1 MADNRFRQS
10 NDDFEDF
17 FSNSSSGDQY
27 EDIYSNSADQYK
39 YEDISSFSDD
49 TEEKSSPKAYE
60 DYFNDDFTVKY
71 NSAVQN
77 RRRQEFSYDDV
88 SEVYENIS
96 SENEPKK
103 EKKKKKRHPIRN
115 TFIILLCLVLV
126 GVSCVG
132 FYGYQT
138 VERILSSFNT
148 DEPLE
153 ENQYIDSSEL
163 YSDPNQTNI
172 LLIGIDA
179 RNADEDS
186 RSDTMMLVTIDNTNG
201 QIKLTSFLRDSYV
214 EIAGKNWN
222 EKLNAAYFRGGV
234 QMLVDTLELNF
245 KVDIPYY
252 MLVNFEIF
260 TTIVDEL
267 GGINVDVT
275 QRESDYV
282 ATSKKPNIPVE
293 IPAGEDI
300 LLNGEQALW
309 YARIRKLDSDFMR
322 TQRQRKVITAMVD
335 KALTKDLG
343 ELISLAETVAPL
355 VKTNLTSDEILDLGM
370 GALKDQAFA
379 YDIVQHQ
386 VPEDGTWSSRN
397 ISNVGSS
404 LVMDMDKNIELLHSF
419 LSEKQEVEKD
429 EDTSKSAE

>member
-10 NDDFEDF
+10 NNEFEDI

-27 EDIYSNSADQYK
+27 EDIYSNSADQYE
-39 YEDISSFSDD
+39 YEDISSFSDN
-49 TEEKSSPKAYE
+49 EEKKSSPKAYE

-77 RRRQEFSYDDV
+77 RRRQEISYDDV

-103 EKKKKKRHPIRN
+103 KKKKKHPVRN
-115 TFIILLCLVLV
+115 TFIILLCLIIV
-126 GVSCVG
+126 GISCAG

-138 VERILSSFNT
+138 VEKILSSFNT
-148 DEPLE
+148 DEPLL

-179 RNADEDS
+179 RNADDDS

-293 IPAGEDI
+293 IPAGEQV
-300 LLNGEQALW
+300 LLDGEQALW

-343 ELISLAETVAPL
+343 ELIALAETVAPL
-355 VKTNLTSDEILDLGM
+355 VKTNLTSDEILNLGV
-370 GALKDQAFA
+370 GALKNQAFA

-386 VPEDGTWSSRN
+386 VPADGTWSSRN

-404 LVMDMDKNIELLHSF
+404 LVMDMDENIELLHSF
-419 LSEKQEVEKD
+419 LAEKQEVEKK
-429 EDTSKSAE
+429 EDTSSSAE

>member
-1 MADNRFRQS
+1 MADNRFKNL
-10 NDDFEDF
+10 NDDFEDI
-17 FSNSSSGDQY
+17 FSNSSQDDQY

-39 YEDISSFSDD
+39 YEDISSFSDS
-49 TEEKSSPKAYE
+49 TEKKPSPKAYE

-77 RRRQEFSYDDV
+77 RRRQEISYDDV

-103 EKKKKKRHPIRN
+103 KKKKRHPVRN

-126 GVSCVG
+126 GVSCVS

-138 VERILSSFNT
+138 VEKILSSFNT
-148 DEPLE
+148 DEPLV
-153 ENQYIDSSEL
+153 ENQYINSSEL

-179 RNADEDS
+179 RNADDDS

-267 GGINVDVT
+267 GGITVDVT
-275 QRESDYV
+275 ERESEYV
-282 ATSKKPNIPVE
+282 KTSKKPNIPVE
-293 IPAGEDI
+293 IPAGEDV

-322 TQRQRKVITAMVD
+322 TKRQRKVITAMVE
-335 KALTKDLG
+335 KALQTELG
-343 ELISLAETVAPL
+343 ELVTLAETVAPL

-370 GALKDQAFA
+370 GALKDKAFA

-386 VPEDGTWSSRN
+386 VPADGTWSSRN

-404 LVMDMDKNIELLHSF
+404 LVMDMDENIELLHSF
-419 LSEKQEVEKD
+419 LSEKQEVEKK
-429 EDTSKSAE
+429 EEPSKSAE

>member
-1 MADNRFRQS
+1 MADNRFKNL
-10 NDDFEDF
+10 NDDFEDI
-17 FSNSSSGDQY
+17 FSNSSQDDQY

-39 YEDISSFSDD
+39 YEDISSFSDS
-49 TEEKSSPKAYE
+49 TEKKTSPKAYE

-77 RRRQEFSYDDV
+77 RRRQEISYDDV

-103 EKKKKKRHPIRN
+103 KKKKRHPVRN

-138 VERILSSFNT
+138 VEKILSSFNT
-148 DEPLE
+148 DEPLV
-153 ENQYIDSSEL
+153 ENQYIDASEL

-179 RNADEDS
+179 RKADDDS

-267 GGINVDVT
+267 GGITVDVT
-275 QRESDYV
+275 ERESEYV
-282 ATSKKPNIPVE
+282 KTSKKPNIPVE
-293 IPAGEDI
+293 IPAGEDV

-322 TQRQRKVITAMVD
+322 TKRQRKVITAMVE
-335 KALTKDLG
+335 KALQTELG
-343 ELISLAETVAPL
+343 ELVTLAETVAPL

-370 GALKDQAFA
+370 GALKDKAFA

-386 VPEDGTWSSRN
+386 VPADGTWSSRN

-404 LVMDMDKNIELLHSF
+404 LVMDMDENIELLHSF
-419 LSEKQEVEKD
+419 LSEKQEVEKK
-429 EDTSKSAE
+429 EEPSKSAE

>member
-1 MADNRFRQS
+1 MADNRFNNL
-10 NDDFEDF
+10 NDDFEDI

-39 YEDISSFSDD
+39 YEDISSFSD
-49 TEEKSSPKAYE
+49 TAEKKPSPKAYE

-77 RRRQEFSYDDV
+77 RRRQEISYDDV

-103 EKKKKKRHPIRN
+103 KKKKKRHPIRN
-115 TFIILLCLVLV
+115 TFIILLCLIIA
-126 GVSCVG
+126 GVSCIG

-138 VERILSSFNT
+138 VDRILSSFNT

-179 RNADEDS
+179 RKADDDS
-186 RSDTMMLVTIDNTNG
+186 RSDTMMLLTIDNTNG
-201 QIKLTSFLRDSYV
+201 QIKLTSFLRDSLV
-214 EIAGKNWN
+214 EIAGKGWK

-275 QRESDYV
+275 ERESEYV
-282 ATSKKPNIPVE
+282 KTSKKPKIPVE
-293 IPAGEDI
+293 IPAGEDV

-322 TQRQRKVITAMVD
+322 TQRQREVITAMVE
-335 KALTKDLG
+335 KALQTELG
-343 ELISLAETVAPL
+343 ELVAIAETVAPL
-355 VKTNLTSDEILDLGM
+355 VKTNLTSDQILDLGM
-370 GALKDQAFA
+370 GALKNNALA

-386 VPEDGTWSSRN
+386 VPADGTWSSRN

-404 LVMDMDKNIELLHSF
+404 LVMDMDENIELLHSF
-419 LSEKQEVEKD
+419 LSEKQEVEKK
-429 EDTSKSAE
+429 EEASKSAE

>member
-1 MADNRFRQS
+1 MADNRFKNL
-10 NDDFEDF
+10 NDDFEDI
-17 FSNSSSGDQY
+17 FSNSSQDDQY

-39 YEDISSFSDD
+39 YEDISSFSDS
-49 TEEKSSPKAYE
+49 TEKKPSPKAYE

-77 RRRQEFSYDDV
+77 RRRQEISYDDV

-103 EKKKKKRHPIRN
+103 KKKKRHPVRN

-138 VERILSSFNT
+138 VEKILSSFNT
-148 DEPLE
+148 DEPLV
-153 ENQYIDSSEL
+153 ENQYIDASEL

-179 RNADEDS
+179 RKADDDS

-267 GGINVDVT
+267 GGITVDVT
-275 QRESDYV
+275 ERESEYV
-282 ATSKKPNIPVE
+282 KTSKKPNIPVE
-293 IPAGEDI
+293 IPAGEDV

-322 TQRQRKVITAMVD
+322 TKRQRKVITAMVE
-335 KALTKDLG
+335 KALQTELG
-343 ELISLAETVAPL
+343 ELVTLAETVAPL
-355 VKTNLTSDEILDLGM
+355 VKTNLTSDQIFDLGLN
-370 GALKDQAFA
+370 AVKDKAFA

-386 VPEDGTWSSRN
+386 VPADGTWSSRN

-404 LVMDMDKNIELLHSF
+404 LVMDMDENIELLHSF
-419 LSEKQEVEKD
+419 LSEKQEVEKK
-429 EDTSKSAE
+429 EEPSKSAE

>member
-1 MADNRFRQS
+1 MSDNRFAKSDR
-10 NDDFEDF
+10 DFEDI
-17 FSNSSSGDQY
+17 FSNSSSEPQF
-27 EDIYSNSADQYK
+27 EDIYSNSADQNK
-39 YEDISSFSDD
+39 YEDISSFSDNND
-49 TEEKSSPKAYE
+49 VKSSPKSYD
-60 DYFNDDFTVKY
+60 DYFAEDFTVKY

-77 RRRQEFSYDDV
+77 RRRQEISYDDV
-88 SEVYENIS
+88 SQVFESIS
-96 SENEPKK
+96 SENEPR
-103 EKKKKKRHPIRN
+103 KKKKKHPIRN
-115 TFIILLCLVLV
+115 TFIVLLCLIIA

-138 VERILSSFNT
+138 VDRILSSFNT
-148 DEPLE
+148 DEPLK
-153 ENQYIDSSEL
+153 ENKYIDSSEL

-179 RNADEDS
+179 RNADDDS
-186 RSDTMMLVTIDNTNG
+186 RSDTMMLLTIDNTNG

-214 EIAGKNWN
+214 KIAGKGWS

-275 QRESDYV
+275 ERESEYV
-282 ATSKKPNIPVE
+282 KASKKPRIPVE
-293 IPAGEDI
+293 IPAGKNV
-300 LLNGEQALW
+300 LLDGEQALW

-322 TQRQRKVITAMVD
+322 TKRQRKVITAMVE
-335 KALTKDLG
+335 KALQTEIGDL
-343 ELISLAETVAPL
+343 ITLAETVAPL
-355 VKTNLTSDEILDLGM
+355 VKTNLTSDQILDLGL
-370 GALKDQAFA
+370 GALKDKAYS

-386 VPEDGTWSSRN
+386 VPADGTWSSRN

-404 LVMDMDKNIELLHSF
+404 LVMDMDENIELLHSF
-419 LSEKQEVEKD
+419 LSEKQEVEKK
-429 EDTSKSAE
+429 EETTKNAE

>member
-1 MADNRFRQS
+1 MADNRFKNL
-10 NDDFEDF
+10 NDDFEDI
-17 FSNSSSGDQY
+17 FSNSSQDNQY

-39 YEDISSFSDD
+39 YEDISSFSDS
-49 TEEKSSPKAYE
+49 TEKKTSPKAYE

-77 RRRQEFSYDDV
+77 RRRQEISYDDV

-103 EKKKKKRHPIRN
+103 KKKKRHPVRN

-138 VERILSSFNT
+138 VEKILSSFNT
-148 DEPLE
+148 DEPLV
-153 ENQYIDSSEL
+153 ENQYIDASEL

-179 RNADEDS
+179 RKADDDS

-267 GGINVDVT
+267 GGITVDVT
-275 QRESDYV
+275 ERESEYV
-282 ATSKKPNIPVE
+282 KTSKKPNIPVE
-293 IPAGEDI
+293 IPAGEDV

-322 TQRQRKVITAMVD
+322 TKRQRKVITAMVE
-335 KALTKDLG
+335 KALQTELG
-343 ELISLAETVAPL
+343 ELVTLAETVAPL

-370 GALKDQAFA
+370 GALKDKAFA

-386 VPEDGTWSSRN
+386 VPADGTWSSRN

-404 LVMDMDKNIELLHSF
+404 LVMDMDENIELLHSF
-419 LSEKQEVEKD
+419 LSEKQEVEKK
-429 EDTSKSAE
+429 EEPSKSAE

>member
-1 MADNRFRQS
+1 MADNRFKNS
-10 NDDFEDF
+10 SDDFEDI
-17 FSNSSSGDQY
+17 FSNSSSSDQY

-39 YEDISSFSDD
+39 YEDISSFSDNA
-49 TEEKSSPKAYE
+49 EKSSSPKAYE
-60 DYFNDDFTVKY
+60 DYFNEDFTVKY

-77 RRRQEFSYDDV
+77 RRRQEISYDDV

-96 SENEPKK
+96 SENEPKR
-103 EKKKKKRHPIRN
+103 KKKKRHPIRN

-148 DEPLE
+148 DEPLQ

-179 RNADEDS
+179 RNADDDS

-267 GGINVDVT
+267 GGISVDVT
-275 QRESDYV
+275 ERESEYV

-293 IPAGEDI
+293 IPAGEDV

-335 KALTKDLG
+335 KALTKDIG
-343 ELISLAETVAPL
+343 ELIALAETVAPL
-355 VKTNLTSDEILDLGM
+355 VKTNLTSDEILNLGV
-370 GALKDQAFA
+370 GALKNQAFA

-386 VPEDGTWSSRN
+386 VPADGTWSSRN

-404 LVMDMDKNIELLHSF
+404 LVMDMDENIELLHSF
-419 LSEKQEVEKD
+419 LSEKQEVEKE
-429 EDTSKSAE
+429 EDTTKSAE

>member
-1 MADNRFRQS
+1 MADNRFKNL
-10 NDDFEDF
+10 NDDFEDI
-17 FSNSSSGDQY
+17 FSNSSQNDQY

-39 YEDISSFSDD
+39 YEDISSFSDG
-49 TEEKSSPKAYE
+49 TEKKPSPKSYE

-77 RRRQEFSYDDV
+77 RRRQEISYDDV

-103 EKKKKKRHPIRN
+103 KKKKRHPVRN
-115 TFIILLCLVLV
+115 TFIILLCLILV

-138 VERILSSFNT
+138 VEKLLSSFNT

-153 ENQYIDSSEL
+153 ENQYISSSEL

-275 QRESDYV
+275 ERESKYV
-282 ATSKKPNIPVE
+282 ATSKKPKIPVE
-293 IPAGEDI
+293 IPAGEDV
-300 LLNGEQALW
+300 LLDGEQALW

-322 TQRQRKVITAMVD
+322 TQRQRKVITAMVQ
-335 KALTKDLG
+335 KALTKDFS
-343 ELISLAETVAPL
+343 ELLTLAETVAPL
-355 VKTNLTSDEILDLGM
+355 VKTNLTSDEILDLGIN
-370 GALKDQAFA
+370 ALKDKAFA

-386 VPEDGTWSSRN
+386 VPAEGTWSSRN

-404 LVMDMDKNIELLHSF
+404 LVMDMDKNIQLLHSF
-419 LSEKQEVEKD
+419 LSEKQEVERKI
-429 EDTSKSAE
+429 EASKSAE

>member
-1 MADNRFRQS
+1 MADNRFRSS
-10 NDDFEDF
+10 NDDFEDI
-17 FSNSSSGDQY
+17 FSNSSSDDRY
-27 EDIYSNSADQYK
+27 EDIYSNSADQNK
-39 YEDISSFSDD
+39 YEDISSFSDS
-49 TEEKSSPKAYE
+49 TEKNASPKSYE
-60 DYFNDDFTVKY
+60 DYFDDDFTVKY

-77 RRRQEFSYDDV
+77 RRRQEISYDDMN
-88 SEVYENIS
+88 EVYENIS
-96 SENEPKK
+96 SDDKPKK
-103 EKKKKKRHPIRN
+103 NKKKRHPIRN
-115 TFIILLCLVLV
+115 TLIILLCLVLV
-126 GVSCVG
+126 GGACVG

-138 VERILSSFNT
+138 VERLLSSFNT

-153 ENQYIDSSEL
+153 ENQYIDASEL

-179 RNADEDS
+179 READEDS

-275 QRESDYV
+275 ERESEYV
-282 ATSKKPNIPVE
+282 KNSKRPNIPVE
-293 IPAGEDI
+293 IPAGKEV
-300 LLNGEQALW
+300 LLDGEQALW

-335 KALTKDLG
+335 KALSKDLG
-343 ELISLAETVAPL
+343 ELISLAEAVIPL
-355 VKTNLTSDEILDLGM
+355 VKTNLTSDEILGLGI
-370 GALKDQAFA
+370 GALKNKAFA

-386 VPEDGTWSSRN
+386 VPADGTWSSRN

-404 LVMDMDKNIELLHSF
+404 LVMDMDENTRLLHSF
-419 LSEKQEVEKD
+419 LSEKQEAEK
-429 EDTSKSAE
+429 EENTNK

>member
-1 MADNRFRQS
+1 MADNRFKNL
-10 NDDFEDF
+10 NDDFEDI
-17 FSNSSSGDQY
+17 FSNSSQDDQY

-39 YEDISSFSDD
+39 YEDISSFSDS
-49 TEEKSSPKAYE
+49 TEKKPSPKAYE

-77 RRRQEFSYDDV
+77 RRRQEISYDDV

-103 EKKKKKRHPIRN
+103 KKKKRHPVRN

-138 VERILSSFNT
+138 VEKILSSFNT
-148 DEPLE
+148 DEPLV
-153 ENQYIDSSEL
+153 ENQYIDASEL

-179 RNADEDS
+179 RKADDDS

-267 GGINVDVT
+267 GGITVDVT
-275 QRESDYV
+275 ERESEYV
-282 ATSKKPNIPVE
+282 KTSKKPNIPVE
-293 IPAGEDI
+293 IPAGEDV

-322 TQRQRKVITAMVD
+322 TKRQRKVITAMVE
-335 KALTKDLG
+335 KALQTELG
-343 ELISLAETVAPL
+343 ELVTLAETVAPL
-355 VKTNLTSDEILDLGM
+355 VKTNLTSDQIFDLGLN
-370 GALKDQAFA
+370 AVKDKAFA

-386 VPEDGTWSSRN
+386 VPADGTWSSRN

-404 LVMDMDKNIELLHSF
+404 LVMDIDENIELLHSF
-419 LSEKQEVEKD
+419 LSEKQEVEKK
-429 EDTSKSAE
+429 EEPSKSAE

>member
-1 MADNRFRQS
+1 MADNRFKNL
-10 NDDFEDF
+10 NDDFEDI
-17 FSNSSSGDQY
+17 FSNSSQDDQY

-39 YEDISSFSDD
+39 YEDISSFSDS
-49 TEEKSSPKAYE
+49 TEKKPSPKAYE

-77 RRRQEFSYDDV
+77 RRRQEISYDDV

-103 EKKKKKRHPIRN
+103 KKKKRHPVRN

-148 DEPLE
+148 DEPLV
-153 ENQYIDSSEL
+153 ENQYINSSEL

-179 RNADEDS
+179 RKADDDS

-267 GGINVDVT
+267 GGITVDVT
-275 QRESDYV
+275 ERESEYV
-282 ATSKKPNIPVE
+282 KTSKKPNIPVE
-293 IPAGEDI
+293 IPAGEDV

-322 TQRQRKVITAMVD
+322 TKRQRKVITAMVE
-335 KALTKDLG
+335 KALQTELG
-343 ELISLAETVAPL
+343 ELVALAETVAPL
-355 VKTNLTSDEILDLGM
+355 VKTNLTSDQIFDLGLN
-370 GALKDQAFA
+370 AVKDKAFA

-386 VPEDGTWSSRN
+386 VPADGTWSSRN

-404 LVMDMDKNIELLHSF
+404 LVMDMDENIELLHSF
-419 LSEKQEVEKD
+419 LSEKQEVEKK
-429 EDTSKSAE
+429 EEPSKSAE

>member
-1 MADNRFRQS
+1 MADNRFKNL
-10 NDDFEDF
+10 NDDFEDI
-17 FSNSSSGDQY
+17 FSNSSQDDQY

-39 YEDISSFSDD
+39 YEDISSFSDS
-49 TEEKSSPKAYE
+49 TEKKPSPKAYE

-77 RRRQEFSYDDV
+77 RRRQEISYDDV

-103 EKKKKKRHPIRN
+103 KKKKRHPVRN

-148 DEPLE
+148 DEPLV
-153 ENQYIDSSEL
+153 ENQYINSSEL

-179 RNADEDS
+179 RKADDDS

-267 GGINVDVT
+267 GGITVDVT
-275 QRESDYV
+275 ERESEYV
-282 ATSKKPNIPVE
+282 KTSKKPNIPVE
-293 IPAGEDI
+293 IPAGEDV

-322 TQRQRKVITAMVD
+322 TKRQRKVITAMVE
-335 KALTKDLG
+335 KALQTELG
-343 ELISLAETVAPL
+343 ELVTIAETVAPL

-370 GALKDQAFA
+370 GALKDKAFA

-386 VPEDGTWSSRN
+386 VPADGTWSSRN

-404 LVMDMDKNIELLHSF
+404 LVMDMDENIELLHSF
-419 LSEKQEVEKD
+419 LSEKQEVEKK
-429 EDTSKSAE
+429 EEPSKSAE

>member
-1 MADNRFRQS
+1 MADNRFKNL
-10 NDDFEDF
+10 NDDFEDI
-17 FSNSSSGDQY
+17 FSNSSSNDQY

-39 YEDISSFSDD
+39 YEDISSFSDS
-49 TEEKSSPKAYE
+49 TEKKPSPKSYE

-77 RRRQEFSYDDV
+77 RRRQEISYDDV

-103 EKKKKKRHPIRN
+103 KKKKRHPVRN
-115 TFIILLCLVLV
+115 TFIILLCLILV

-138 VERILSSFNT
+138 VEKLLSSFNT

-153 ENQYIDSSEL
+153 ENQYISSSEL

-275 QRESDYV
+275 ERESEYV
-282 ATSKKPNIPVE
+282 KTSKKPRIPVE
-293 IPAGEDI
+293 IPAGEDV
-300 LLNGEQALW
+300 LLDGEQALW

-322 TQRQRKVITAMVD
+322 TQRQRKVITAMVQQ
-335 KALTKDLG
+335 ALTKDFS
-343 ELISLAETVAPL
+343 ELLALAETVAPL
-355 VKTNLTSDEILDLGM
+355 VKTNLTSDEILDLGIN
-370 GALKDQAFA
+370 ALKDKAFA

-386 VPEDGTWSSRN
+386 VPAEGTWSSRN

-404 LVMDMDKNIELLHSF
+404 LVMDMEKNVQLLHSF
-419 LSEKQEVEKD
+419 LSEKQEVERKI
-429 EDTSKSAE
+429 ETSKSAE

>member
-1 MADNRFRQS
+1 MADNRFRSS
-10 NDDFEDF
+10 NDDFEDI
-17 FSNSSSGDQY
+17 FSNSSSDDRY
-27 EDIYSNSADQYK
+27 EDIYSNSADQNK
-39 YEDISSFSDD
+39 YEDISSFSDS
-49 TEEKSSPKAYE
+49 TEKNASPKSYE
-60 DYFNDDFTVKY
+60 DYFDDDFTVKY

-77 RRRQEFSYDDV
+77 RRRQEISYDDMN
-88 SEVYENIS
+88 EVYENIS
-96 SENEPKK
+96 SDDKPKK
-103 EKKKKKRHPIRN
+103 NKKKRHPIRN
-115 TFIILLCLVLV
+115 TLIILLCLVLV
-126 GVSCVG
+126 GGACVG

-138 VERILSSFNT
+138 VERLLSSFNT

-153 ENQYIDSSEL
+153 ENQYIDASEL

-179 RNADEDS
+179 READEDS

-275 QRESDYV
+275 ERESEYV
-282 ATSKKPNIPVE
+282 KNSKRPNIPVE
-293 IPAGEDI
+293 IPAGEEV
-300 LLNGEQALW
+300 LLDGEQALW

-335 KALTKDLG
+335 KALSKDLG
-343 ELISLAETVAPL
+343 ELISLAEAVIPL
-355 VKTNLTSDEILDLGM
+355 VKTNLTSDEILGLGI
-370 GALKDQAFA
+370 GALKNKAFA

-386 VPEDGTWSSRN
+386 VPADGTWSSRN

-404 LVMDMDKNIELLHSF
+404 LVMDMDENTRLLHSF
-419 LSEKQEVEKD
+419 LSEKQEAEK
-429 EDTSKSAE
+429 EENTNK

>member
-10 NDDFEDF
+10 NNEFEDI

-27 EDIYSNSADQYK
+27 EDIYSNSADQYE
-39 YEDISSFSDD
+39 YEDISSFSDN
-49 TEEKSSPKAYE
+49 EEKKSSPKAYE

-77 RRRQEFSYDDV
+77 RRRQEISYDDV

-103 EKKKKKRHPIRN
+103 KKKKKHPVRN
-115 TFIILLCLVLV
+115 TFIILLCLIIV
-126 GVSCVG
+126 GISCVG

-138 VERILSSFNT
+138 VEKILSSFNT
-148 DEPLE
+148 DEPLL

-179 RNADEDS
+179 RNADDDS

-293 IPAGEDI
+293 IPAGEQV
-300 LLNGEQALW
+300 LLDGEQALW

-355 VKTNLTSDEILDLGM
+355 VKTNLTSDEILNLGV
-370 GALKDQAFA
+370 GALKNQAFA

-386 VPEDGTWSSRN
+386 VPADGTWSSRN

-404 LVMDMDKNIELLHSF
+404 LVMDMDENIELLHSF
-419 LSEKQEVEKD
+419 LAEKQEVEKK
-429 EDTSKSAE
+429 EDTSSSAE

>member
-1 MADNRFRQS
+1 MPDNRFAKSDR
-10 NDDFEDF
+10 DFEDI
-17 FSNSSSGDQY
+17 FSNSSSEPQF
-27 EDIYSNSADQYK
+27 EDIYSNSADQNK
-39 YEDISSFSDD
+39 YEDISSFSDNND
-49 TEEKSSPKAYE
+49 TKSSPKSYD
-60 DYFNDDFTVKY
+60 DYFAEDFTVKY

-77 RRRQEFSYDDV
+77 RRRQEISYEDV
-88 SEVYENIS
+88 SEVFESIS
-96 SENEPKK
+96 SENEPR
-103 EKKKKKRHPIRN
+103 KKKKKHPIRN
-115 TFIILLCLVLV
+115 TFIILLCLIIA
-126 GVSCVG
+126 GVSCLG
-132 FYGYQT
+132 FYGYKT
-138 VERILSSFNT
+138 VEGILSSFNT

-153 ENQYIDSSEL
+153 ENKYIDASEL

-179 RNADEDS
+179 RNADDDS
-186 RSDTMMLVTIDNTNG
+186 RSDTMMLLTIDNTNG

-234 QMLVDTLELNF
+234 QMLIDTLELNF

-275 QRESDYV
+275 ERESEYV
-282 ATSKKPNIPVE
+282 KTSKKPKIPVE
-293 IPAGEDI
+293 IPAGEDV
-300 LLNGEQALW
+300 LLDGEQALW

-322 TQRQRKVITAMVD
+322 TKRQRKVITAMVD
-335 KALTKDLG
+335 KALQTEIGDL
-343 ELISLAETVAPL
+343 ITLAQTVAPL
-355 VKTNLTSDEILDLGM
+355 VKTNLTSDQILDLGL
-370 GALKDQAFA
+370 GALKNKAYS

-386 VPEDGTWSSRN
+386 VPADGTWSSRN

-404 LVMDMDKNIELLHSF
+404 LVMDMDKNIEFLHSF
-419 LSEKQEVEKD
+419 LSEKQEVEKK
-429 EDTSKSAE
+429 EETTTAK

>member
-1 MADNRFRQS
+1 MADNRFKNL
-10 NDDFEDF
+10 NDDFEDI
-17 FSNSSSGDQY
+17 FSNSSQDDQY

-39 YEDISSFSDD
+39 YEDISSFSDS
-49 TEEKSSPKAYE
+49 TEKKPSPKAYE

-77 RRRQEFSYDDV
+77 RRRQEISYDDV

-103 EKKKKKRHPIRN
+103 KKKKRHPVRN

-148 DEPLE
+148 DEPLV
-153 ENQYIDSSEL
+153 ENQYINSSEL

-179 RNADEDS
+179 RNADDDS

-252 MLVNFEIF
+252 MLVNFEVF

-267 GGINVDVT
+267 GGITVDVT
-275 QRESDYV
+275 ERESEYV
-282 ATSKKPNIPVE
+282 KTSKKPNIPVE
-293 IPAGEDI
+293 IPAGEDV

-322 TQRQRKVITAMVD
+322 TKRQRKVITAMVE
-335 KALTKDLG
+335 KALQTELG
-343 ELISLAETVAPL
+343 ELVTLAETVAPL

-370 GALKDQAFA
+370 GALKDKAFA

-386 VPEDGTWSSRN
+386 VPADGTWSSRN

-404 LVMDMDKNIELLHSF
+404 LVMDMDENIELLHSF
-419 LSEKQEVEKD
+419 LSDKQEVEKK
-429 EDTSKSAE
+429 EEPSKSAE

>member
-1 MADNRFRQS
+1 MADNRFRSS
-10 NDDFEDF
+10 NDDFEDI
-17 FSNSSSGDQY
+17 FSNSSQNDQY

-39 YEDISSFSDD
+39 YEDISSFSDN
-49 TEEKSSPKAYE
+49 TEKKASPKAYE

-77 RRRQEFSYDDV
+77 RRRQEISYDDV

-96 SENEPKK
+96 SENEPKN
-103 EKKKKKRHPIRN
+103 KKKKKHPIRN
-115 TFIILLCLVLV
+115 SFIVLLCLVLV

-138 VERILSSFNT
+138 VEKIISSFNT

-179 RNADEDS
+179 RKADDDS

-275 QRESDYV
+275 ERESEYV
-282 ATSKKPNIPVE
+282 KTSKKPNIPVE
-293 IPAGEDI
+293 IPAGEDV

-322 TQRQRKVITAMVD
+322 TKRQRKVITAMVE
-335 KALTKDLG
+335 KALATEIG
-343 ELISLAETVAPL
+343 ELISIAETVAPL
-355 VKTNLTSDEILDLGM
+355 VKTNLTSDQILDLGI
-370 GALKDQAFA
+370 GALKNKAFS

-386 VPEDGTWSSRN
+386 VPADGTWSSRN

-404 LVMDMDKNIELLHSF
+404 LVMDVDENIDLLHSF
-419 LSEKQEVEKD
+419 LSEKQEGEEKS
-429 EDTSKSAE
+429 TTKSAE

>member
-1 MADNRFRQS
+1 MADNRFKNL
-10 NDDFEDF
+10 NDDFEDI
-17 FSNSSSGDQY
+17 FSNSSQDDQY
-27 EDIYSNSADQYK
+27 EDIYSNSADKYK
-39 YEDISSFSDD
+39 YEDISSFSDSA
-49 TEEKSSPKAYE
+49 EKKPSPKAYE

-71 NSAVQN
+71 NSAVQD
-77 RRRQEFSYDDV
+77 RRRQEISYDDV

-103 EKKKKKRHPIRN
+103 KKKKRHPVRN

-148 DEPLE
+148 DEPLV
-153 ENQYIDSSEL
+153 ENQYIDASEL

-179 RNADEDS
+179 RKADDDS

-267 GGINVDVT
+267 GGITVDVT
-275 QRESDYV
+275 ERESEYV
-282 ATSKKPNIPVE
+282 KTSKKPNIPVE
-293 IPAGEDI
+293 IPAGEDV

-322 TQRQRKVITAMVD
+322 TKRQRKVITAMVE
-335 KALTKDLG
+335 KALQTELG
-343 ELISLAETVAPL
+343 ELVTLAETVAPL

-370 GALKDQAFA
+370 GALKDKAFA

-386 VPEDGTWSSRN
+386 VPADGTWSSRN

-404 LVMDMDKNIELLHSF
+404 LVMDMDENIELLHSF
-419 LSEKQEVEKD
+419 LSEKQEVEKK
-429 EDTSKSAE
+429 EEPSKSAE

>member
-1 MADNRFRQS
+1 MADNRFE
-10 NDDFEDF
+10 NLYDDFEDI

-39 YEDISSFSDD
+39 YEDISSFSDS
-49 TEEKSSPKAYE
+49 TEKKPSPKAYE

-77 RRRQEFSYDDV
+77 RRRQEISYDDV

-103 EKKKKKRHPIRN
+103 KKKKRHPVRN

-138 VERILSSFNT
+138 VEKILSSFNT
-148 DEPLE
+148 DEPLV

-163 YSDPNQTNI
+163 YSHPNQTNI

-179 RNADEDS
+179 RNADDDS

-245 KVDIPYY
+245 KVNIPYY

-275 QRESDYV
+275 ERESEYV
-282 ATSKKPNIPVE
+282 KTSKKPNIPVE
-293 IPAGEDI
+293 IPAGEDV

-322 TQRQRKVITAMVD
+322 TKRQRKVITAMVE
-335 KALTKDLG
+335 KALTTEIG
-343 ELISLAETVAPL
+343 ELITLAETVAPL

-370 GALKDQAFA
+370 GALKDKAFA

-386 VPEDGTWSSRN
+386 VPADGTWSSRN

-404 LVMDMDKNIELLHSF
+404 LVMDIDENVELLHSF
-419 LSEKQEVEKD
+419 LSEKQEVEKK
-429 EDTSKSAE
+429 EEPSKSAE

>member
-1 MADNRFRQS
+1 MADNRFRSS
-10 NDDFEDF
+10 NDDFEDI
-17 FSNSSSGDQY
+17 FSNSSSSDQY

-39 YEDISSFSDD
+39 YEDISSFSDGA
-49 TEEKSSPKAYE
+49 EKNSSPKAYE
-60 DYFNDDFTVKY
+60 DYFNEDFTVKY

-77 RRRQEFSYDDV
+77 RRRQEISYDDV

-96 SENEPKK
+96 SENEPK
-103 EKKKKKRHPIRN
+103 KKKKKRHPIRN

-148 DEPLE
+148 DEPLQ

-179 RNADEDS
+179 RNADDDS

-267 GGINVDVT
+267 GGISVDVT

-293 IPAGEDI
+293 IPAGEDV
-300 LLNGEQALW
+300 LLDGEQALW

-343 ELISLAETVAPL
+343 ELIALAETVAPL
-355 VKTNLTSDEILDLGM
+355 VKTNLTSDEILDLGV
-370 GALKDQAFA
+370 GALKNQAFA

-386 VPEDGTWSSRN
+386 VPADGTWSSRN

-404 LVMDMDKNIELLHSF
+404 LVMDMDENIELLHSF
-419 LSEKQEVEKD
+419 LAEKQEVEK
-429 EDTSKSAE
+429 EEGTSKAAE

>member
-1 MADNRFRQS
+1 MADNRFKNL
-10 NDDFEDF
+10 NDDFEDI
-17 FSNSSSGDQY
+17 FSNSSQDDQY

-39 YEDISSFSDD
+39 YEDISSFSNS
-49 TEEKSSPKAYE
+49 TEKKPSPKAYE

-77 RRRQEFSYDDV
+77 RRRQEISYDDV

-103 EKKKKKRHPIRN
+103 KKKKRHPVRN

-148 DEPLE
+148 DEPLV
-153 ENQYIDSSEL
+153 ENQYINSSEL

-179 RNADEDS
+179 RKADDDS

-267 GGINVDVT
+267 GGITVDVT
-275 QRESDYV
+275 ERESEYV
-282 ATSKKPNIPVE
+282 KTSKKPNIPVE
-293 IPAGEDI
+293 IPAGEDV

-322 TQRQRKVITAMVD
+322 TKRQRKVITAMVE
-335 KALTKDLG
+335 KALQTELG
-343 ELISLAETVAPL
+343 ELVALAETVAPL
-355 VKTNLTSDEILDLGM
+355 VKTNLTSDQIFDLGLN
-370 GALKDQAFA
+370 AVKDKAFA

-386 VPEDGTWSSRN
+386 VPADGTWSSRN

-404 LVMDMDKNIELLHSF
+404 LVMDMDENIELLHSF
-419 LSEKQEVEKD
+419 LSEKQEVEKK
-429 EDTSKSAE
+429 EEPSKSAE